1 MMRNFEALSNSPLVL
16 SCLCTNNLPKIK
28 WVFPAQLPEIIPT
41 SPDNDRKV
49 ASFPMRSP
57 VSNDKQQLKS
67 AADATLIA
75 RIAQKDSQAFAEFFA
90 DYAIRVKAFLMRY
103 GTEASDADD
112 LAQEVM
118 VQVWRRAETFDPN
131 KASAST
137 WVFTIARNRRIDR
150 LRKIARAQPIEDDPL
165 FQPDPEP
172 DAVEVLSA
180 NAREI
185 RIKEALAGLNKEQ
198 RQVIEASFFMGMSHG
213 EVADA
218 LEIPLG
224 TVKSRIRLAFK
235 ALRQALGEDAIDDVR
250 DD

>member
-1 MMRNFEALSNSPLVL
+1 MS
-16 SCLCTNNLPKIK
+16 
-28 WVFPAQLPEIIPT
+28 
-41 SPDNDRKV
+41 
-49 ASFPMRSP
+49 SP
-57 VSNDKQQLKS
+57 VSSDKKLQKS
-67 AADATLIA
+67 ATDASLIA
-75 RIAQKDSQAFAEFFA
+75 RIAQKDSEAFASFFA
-90 DYAIRVKAFLMRY
+90 DYAVRVKAFLMRY
-103 GTEASDADD
+103 GTDLSDADD

-118 VQVWRRAETFDPN
+118 VQVWRRAETFDPS

-180 NAREI
+180 NEREL
-185 RIKEALAGLNKEQ
+185 RIKEALSNLNKEQ
-198 RQVIEASFFMGMSHG
+198 RQVIEASFFMGLSHG

-218 LEIPLG
+218 LGIPLG

-235 ALRQALGEDAIDDVR
+235 ALRTALGEDAIDDVR
-250 DD
+250 HD